1 MTCFPNA
8 KRATRFLTK
17 SAQSVL
23 HFGGKRKLRSRRAWR
38 GRRRHVRKIAQ
49 NALLPALANTA

>member
-23 HFGGKRKLRSRRAWR
+23 HFAGKRKLRSPASRR
-38 GRRRHVRKIAQ
+38 RRRHVRKIAQ
-49 NALLPALANTA
+49 NALLPAIANTA